1 MHKLYAD
8 VEGSCTGSYF
18 IICVVQQE
26 NITLGKIIPGKGDAE
41 FTITYKAV
49 VWRPFKGET
58 VDGIVK
64 SVNKVGIT
72 VEVGPLSVFISTH
85 MIPGE
90 MRFDPTSNP
99 PQFSDGQGDPITK
112 DTVLRLKL
120 VGIRTDIGQIHAIGS
135 IKDDYLG
142 TL

>member
-1 MHKLYAD
+1 
-8 VEGSCTGSYF
+8 
-18 IICVVQQE
+18 
-26 NITLGKIIPGKGDAE
+26 
-41 FTITYKAV
+41 
-49 VWRPFKGET
+49 
-58 VDGIVK
+58 
-64 SVNKVGIT
+64 
-72 VEVGPLSVFISTH
+72 

-135 IKDDYLG
+135 IKDVGISRSSYLQLLISSRTTLG
-142 TL
+142 TLTLPPARFGVY